1 MNAAPKLKFNIPDDR
16 RCTRV
21 PVECFKRTTTLS
33 AALIAGEVYS
43 YSSSKAGN
51 GTDGARSTFRTYKKF
66 SQKLG
71 VSFATISRGL
81 KRLKTDGMIERISQ
95 SEYRSKLPSTRQFIR
110 MLYWVH
116 GFEFEINGKKRKL
129 TPSEKA
135 VFGYIYTI
143 CDNGEKGQNKMSVSN
158 SEMADVLGLHKDTV
172 SGCVAVLTGLRLI
185 IKDRPGKNSGGLRKC
200 TYHINNELLSSRS
213 RGQSDPESETIS
225 RADWYAER
233 RQRAEAIADRNRKKA
248 TSDSEY
254 KRVMSELT
262 RAAIEEGRA
271 ESSKDKLKIE
281 NCAARRAELER
292 QRIVI
297 LNRLG
302 LKPEDLEAHYH
313 CSKCNDTGFDR
324 RGRLCDCYVG
334 VGELDK

>member
-1 MNAAPKLKFNIPDDR
+1 MNKSPALKFNIPDDR

-21 PVECFKRTTTLS
+21 PVECFKHTTLS
-33 AALIAGEVYS
+33 AALIAGEVFS
-43 YSSSKAGN
+43 YSSSGA
-51 GTDGARSTFRTYKKF
+51 DGARSTFRTYKKF
-66 SQKLG
+66 NDKLG
-71 VSFATISRGL
+71 VSYATISRGL
-81 KRLKTDGMIERISQ
+81 KRLKSDGVIERISQ

-110 MLYWVH
+110 MLYWVN
-116 GFEFEINGKKRKL
+116 GSEFDINGKKRKL

-135 VFGYIYTI
+135 VFGYIYTM
-143 CDNGEKGQNKMSVSN
+143 CDNGKRGGNKLRASN
-158 SEMADVLGLHKDTV
+158 KDIASVLGLHKDTV
-172 SGCVAVLTGLRLI
+172 SRCVAVLARLGLI
-185 IKDRPGKNSGGLRKC
+185 IKDRPEEDRFGVRKS
-200 TYHINNELLSSRS
+200 TYHINNRLLSSRS
-213 RGQSDPESETIS
+213 RGHQRDPESDTIA

-254 KRVMSELT
+254 KRVMSEIT

-271 ESSKDKLKIE
+271 EDGGDKQKID
-281 NCAARRAELER
+281 NCAAHREKLER
-292 QRIVI
+292 QRIII

-313 CSKCNDTGFDR
+313 CTKCNDTGFDQ

>member
-1 MNAAPKLKFNIPDDR
+1 MNAAPKLQFNIPDDR

-33 AALIAGEVYS
+33 AALIAGEVFS
-43 YSSSKAGN
+43 YSSSKTVN
-51 GTDGARSTFRTYKKF
+51 GADEKRSTFRTYKKF
-66 SQKLG
+66 NAKLG

-81 KRLKTDGMIERISQ
+81 KRLKSDGIIERVSQ
-95 SEYRSKLPSTRQFIR
+95 SEYRSKLPSTKQFIR

-116 GFEFEINGKKRKL
+116 GFEFEIKGKKRKL

-143 CDNGEKGQNKMSVSN
+143 CDNGEKGQNKISVSN
-158 SEMADVLGLHKDTV
+158 SEIGDILGLHKDTV

-200 TYHINNELLSSRS
+200 TYHINNELLSPRS
-213 RGQSDPESETIS
+213 RGQSEPESETIA
-225 RADWYAER
+225 RADWYAQR
-233 RQRAEAIADRNRKKA
+233 RQRAEAIADRNKKKA
-248 TSDSEY
+248 TADSEY
-254 KRVMSELT
+254 KRVMIQLA
-262 RAAIEEGRA
+262 RVAFDEGCA
-271 ESSKDKLKIE
+271 EDSGDKQKID

-302 LKPEDLEAHYH
+302 LKPEDLDTHYH

-324 RGRLCDCYVG
+324 RGRLCDCYK